1 MGQPDKTIQQ
11 RERMDG
17 EGMKII
23 TIKVDENETSIEL
36 DGIESTLEAIGL
48 LETAKFL
55 LMSEEKLT
63 GPSVEGSDTVR

>member
-1 MGQPDKTIQQ
+1 
-11 RERMDG
+11 
-17 EGMKII
+17 MKII